1 MNEIRHD
8 LGYHNELPS
17 KDSQRAMRRILAGQP
32 PNSPEGDW
40 KLDEETKE
48 TGRRGVAD
56 TRAILEAKRKQ
67 SLGEALTPEEERILA
82 RLHARSNPES

>member
-8 LGYHNELPS
+8 LGYRDELPS
-17 KDSQRAMRRILAGQP
+17 EESQRAMRRILAGEP
-32 PNSPEGDW
+32 PNDPEQDW

-48 TGRRGVAD
+48 IGRKGVAD

-67 SLGEALTPEEERILA
+67 SLGEALTPQEEEILA
-82 RLHARSNPES
+82 NLYRQEAEQ

>member
-1 MNEIRHD
+1 MSEIRHD

-17 KDSQRAMRRILAGQP
+17 EDSQRAMRRILAGEP
-32 PNSPEGDW
+32 LNDPKPDW

-48 TGRRGVAD
+48 IGRRGVAD

-67 SLGEALTPEEERILA
+67 STGEALTPEEERILA
-82 RLHARSNPES
+82 NLYQQETEE